1 MFGGRGDTAT
11 YVSKI
16 REAFSQ
22 GKPVIA
28 NVKPS
33 PAGNN
38 LYTSYGHY
46 IVLLG
51 EDQNGTV
58 LVSDPNGRGVDNIKN
73 KYTPGLEELVRLYL
87 TEEIAGDCSVGGILI
102 PDQVPTGVSFNK
114 KLEGFEAGLEVIT
127 PGQAEVI
134 NIEGNSI
141 TLKFTAEN
149 KSKNMTMKIEGIS
162 INPDIAEGD
171 QLQSKQPIG
180 TTTDDDIK
188 ILMRDQK
195 KAIINNVEDYMVVN
209 SKNIL
214 SVSQP
219 YNFTQDDVELIA
231 KLIAHEMRPSV
242 LVSAYGMNEEDAM
255 EAGKVCGY
263 VLVNRALVNYS
274 GNGTTLLEQLCAP
287 GQYAGANTLQE
298 WASVEITPDVM
309 EAAEW
314 ISKYDCSSVLNPRGE
329 PMTRNIL
336 GQSGWCQCKPNGVP
350 GSTCWWWIDTTQ
362 DGQVTEANS
371 RGDPP
376 YDSFYCKNSDYPEK

>member
-1 MFGGRGDTAT
+1 MYGGRGDTAT

-33 PAGNN
+33 AAGNN
-38 LYTSYGHY
+38 LYTSFGHY

-87 TEEIAGDCSVGGILI
+87 TEEVSGNVGGILI
-102 PDQVPTGVSFNK
+102 PDQVPTGVNFNK

-134 NIEGNSI
+134 KIEGNSI

-149 KSKNMTMKIEGIS
+149 KAKNMTMKIEGIS

-171 QLQSKQPIG
+171 QLESKQPIG
-180 TTTDDDIK
+180 TTTEEDIK
-188 ILMRDQK
+188 LLLRDQK
-195 KAIINNVEDYMVVN
+195 KAIINNIEDYIVVN

-219 YNFTQDDVELIA
+219 YPFTEDDVELIA
-231 KLIAHEMRPSV
+231 KLISHEGTPEYYEMK
-242 LVSAYGMNEEDAM
+242 LGDKDLAM
-255 EAGKVCGY
+255 EASKVTGY

-287 GQYAGANTLQE
+287 GQYAGANTLEQ
-298 WASVEITPDVM
+298 WANVEITPGAMQV
-309 EAAEW
+309 AEW

-336 GQSGWCQCKPNGVP
+336 GQSGWCQCKPKGVP
-350 GSTCWWWIDTTQ
+350 GSTCWWWIDME
-362 DGQVTEANS
+362 DIGNVTEAGPN
-371 RGDPP
+371 GEWPWDT
-376 YDSFYCKNSDYPEK
+376 FYCKNSDYPEK

>member
-1 MFGGRGDTAT
+1 MEHFGGITAKSIFNGGSET
-11 YVSKI
+11 VDNVRQALS
-16 REAFSQ
+16 E
-22 GKPVIA
+22 GKPVIV
-28 NVKPS
+28 NPQKGPD
-33 PAGNN
+33 N
-38 LYTSYGHY
+38 LFTSGGHY

-51 EDQNGTV
+51 EDENGA
-58 LVSDPNGRGVDNIKN
+58 LILSDPNSWNYQKMGC
-73 KYTPGLEELVRLYL
+73 KYEPGLEEFVKRYL
-87 TEEIAGDCSVGGILI
+87 GGPVDAII
-102 PDQVPTGVSFNK
+102 PDQVPTGVNFNK

-134 NIEGNSI
+134 KIEGNSI

-149 KSKNMTMKIEGIS
+149 KAKNMTMKIEGIS

-171 QLQSKQPIG
+171 QLESKQPIG
-180 TTTDDDIK
+180 TTTEEDIK
-188 ILMRDQK
+188 LLLRDQK
-195 KAIINNVEDYMVVN
+195 KAIINNIEDYIVVN

-219 YNFTQDDVELIA
+219 YNFTQDDIDLIA

-242 LVSAYGMNEEDAM
+242 LVSAYGINEEDAM

-274 GNGTTLLEQLCAP
+274 GNGTTLLDQLCAP

-298 WASVEITPDVM
+298 WASIEITPDVM

-314 ISKYDCSSVLNPRGE
+314 ISKYDCSSVLNPKGE
-329 PMTRNIL
+329 PMTRNVL
-336 GQSGWCQCKPNGVP
+336 SQSGWCFCNPKGIP
-350 GSTCWWWIDTTQ
+350 GSTCWWWIDTSQ
-362 DGQVTEANS
+362 DGQVTEANR

-376 YDSFYCKNSDYPEK
+376 YDCFYCKNSDYPEK

>member
-1 MFGGRGDTAT
+1 MEHFGGITAKSIFNGGSVT
-11 YVSKI
+11 VDNVRQALS
-16 REAFSQ
+16 E
-22 GKPVIA
+22 GKPVIV
-28 NVKPS
+28 NPQEG
-33 PAGNN
+33 PDQ
-38 LYTSYGHY
+38 LFTSGGHY

-51 EDQNGTV
+51 EDENGA
-58 LVSDPNGRGVDNIKN
+58 LILSDPNNGNYKKMGC
-73 KYTPGLEELVRLYL
+73 KYEPGLEEFVKRYL
-87 TEEIAGDCSVGGILI
+87 GGPVDAII
-102 PDQVPTGVSFNK
+102 PDQIPTGVSFNK

-134 NIEGNSI
+134 KIEENSI

-149 KSKNMTMKIEGIS
+149 KAKNMTMKIEGIS

-180 TTTDDDIK
+180 TTTDEDIK

-274 GNGTTLLEQLCAP
+274 GNGTTLLDQLCAP
-287 GQYAGANTLQE
+287 GQYAGADTLQE

-376 YDSFYCKNSDYPEK
+376 YDAFYCKNSDYPEK